1 MLATG
6 FNRNHKITEEG
17 GMIDEEYRVSYV
29 TDRTNTFG
37 KAMLGVTL
45 ECAHCHDHKYD
56 PFSQKEYY
64 QVFAF
69 FNSVKKWVLQSG
81 WRARNLRQAP

>member
-1 MLATG
+1 V
-6 FNRNHKITEEG
+6 
-17 GMIDEEYRVSYV
+17 IDEEYRVSYV

-37 KAMLGVTL
+37 KALLGVTL

-69 FNSVKKWVLQSG
+69 FNNVKEAGLAINRG
-81 WRARNLRQAP
+81 RARNLRQTPHDAD